1 VLVPEV
7 VEYIL
12 EFTPKTVLARRV
24 SRPTVDINPDA
35 PRPIIELVNSTGSI
49 MEDTYVFTPATVEFR
64 MAVRPIADTKP
75 TVPRPT
81 IDEVSSTGS
90 IMLEILLLIP
100 IIEERNWPVEMYPA
114 VPRPITVLWRFV
126 E

>member
-1 VLVPEV
+1 M
-7 VEYIL
+7 L
-12 EFTPKTVLARRV
+12 EFTPNTVLARRV
-24 SRPTVDINPDA
+24 SRPTVDMKPDA

-49 MEDTYVFTPATVEFR
+49 IEDTYVFTPTTVEFR
-64 MAVRPIADTKP
+64 IAVRPIAETKP

-81 IDEVSSTGS
+81 TEEASSTGS

-100 IIEERNWPVEMYPA
+100 IIEERNWPVEMYPT